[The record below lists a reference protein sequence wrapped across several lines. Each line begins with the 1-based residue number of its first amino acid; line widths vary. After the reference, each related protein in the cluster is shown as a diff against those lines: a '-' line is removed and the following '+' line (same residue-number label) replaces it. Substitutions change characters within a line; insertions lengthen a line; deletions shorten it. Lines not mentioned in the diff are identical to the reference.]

1 MTSRDSVEAAY
12 DELLLAV
19 RRAARYHRRRE
30 RCLVRA
36 HDLGLVATD
45 LAGSA
50 TITVLLAELP
60 PQWTWVRL
68 FAATL
73 TALPSGAQLLFG
85 LARAARRHHSAALS
99 LLALERDVLRARAT
113 PTAGVLAEL
122 ESRWLAT
129 EASESTE
136 PFRRAIGTRFQR
148 LSQRDFDLRSRQ
160 IRNMPSD
167 PPRVG

>member
-1 MTSRDSVEAAY
+1 MTSPDSVEAEY
-12 DELLLAV
+12 DELLFAV

-30 RCLVRA
+30 RGLDRA
-36 HDLGLVATD
+36 HDLGLVATV

-60 PQWTWVRL
+60 PRWTWVRL
-68 FAATL
+68 IAATL
-73 TALPSGAQLLFG
+73 TALASGAELVLG
-85 LARAARRHHSAALS
+85 LASGARRHHSAALS
-99 LLALERDVLRARAT
+99 LLALERDVLRARTT

-136 PFRRAIGTRFQR
+136 PLQRAIGTRFRR

-160 IRNMPSD
+160 IRNKPSD
-167 PPRVG
+167 SLRVG